1 MERELCYDNLAS
13 YPFIIELYKNGKFHN
28 FCCDDCASE
37 WLYNES
43 DAMEIENPEYVEE
56 DD

>member
-1 MERELCYDNLAS
+1 MKCELCYNNLAS

-37 WLYNES
+37 WLYEDS
-43 DAMEIENPEYVEE
+43 DAMEVDNPDYIEE
-56 DD
+56 DE

>member
-1 MERELCYDNLAS
+1 MECELCYDNLPS

-43 DAMEIENPEYVEE
+43 DAMEIENPEYAEE

>member
-1 MERELCYDNLAS
+1 MECELCYDNLAS

-28 FCCDDCASE
+28 FCCDDCASK

>member
-1 MERELCYDNLAS
+1 MECELCYDNLAS

>member
-1 MERELCYDNLAS
+1 MECELCYDNLAS

-28 FCCDDCASE
+28 FCCDDCASQ